1 MKKLTKIYAVIS
13 AIIFAF
19 PLFGCG
25 QNGAGAG
32 NGVSCGCASSPR
44 GEATDF
50 YAMNTAIHAEVA
62 DKPFAGGEEEKLRE
76 LFSSLEKEFSAS
88 EKDSFVSA
96 LNGAAAGEETEIS
109 ERGKEL
115 LRLSERVFA
124 VTGGAFDPTVLPLSE
139 LWGFYPSFPVANF
152 IPPTNEQISEV
163 LNSGNIGLGNIILS
177 ESGQTVSKKTGGTKI
192 EFGGVLKGYAADE
205 AGKIFLSNG
214 HESGYVNAGGSSLFI
229 LSSTSLGVR
238 HPRKSG
244 ENLLTVDIEGR
255 KNFSVSTS
263 GDYEKVYS
271 YEGQSFCHVIDPETG
286 KPVSTGVAQVT
297 IIGGNGNF
305 CGAFIDAATT
315 ALMTKDFS
323 SEAGAKSP
331 LVAMINELLSAPE
344 LEGAIIFVA
353 AITGENGE
361 NEENEENEEKTLI
374 TNAESGAYALLDK
387 SFSVFKI

>member
-1 MKKLTKIYAVIS
+1 MKKLTKISAVIS

-19 PLFGCG
+19 PLFCCG
-25 QNGAGAG
+25 KNGAGG
-32 NGVSCGCASSPR
+32 GCASSPR

-62 DKPFAGGEEEKLRE
+62 DKPFVSGEEEKLRE

-88 EKDSFVSA
+88 EKDSFVYA
-96 LNGAAAGEETEIS
+96 LNGAAAGEETAIS

-115 LRLSERVFA
+115 LRLSERVLV

-139 LWGFYPSFPVANF
+139 LWGFYPAFPVANF
-152 IPPTNEQISEV
+152 TPPTTERVSEI
-163 LNSGNIGLGNIILS
+163 LNSGNIGLGNIMLS
-177 ESGQTVSKKTGGTKI
+177 ENGLTVSKKTDGTRI
-192 EFGGVLKGYAADE
+192 EFGGVLKGFAADE
-205 AGKIFLSNG
+205 AGKILLGFG
-214 HESGYVNAGGSSLFI
+214 HTSGYVNAGRSSLFI
-229 LSSTSLGVR
+229 LSAPSLGVR

-244 ENLLTVDIEGR
+244 ENLLTVSINGR

-271 YEGQSFCHVIDPETG
+271 YEGQNFCHVIDPETG

-297 IIGGNGNF
+297 IIGGGNKF
-305 CGAFIDAATT
+305 CGAFLDAATT
-315 ALMTKDFS
+315 ALMTKEFS

-331 LVAMINELLSAPE
+331 LVTAINELLSAPE

-353 AITGENGE
+353 AITGE
-361 NEENEENEEKTLI
+361 EKTLI
-374 TNAESGAYALLDK
+374 TNAESGAYTLFDK
-387 SFSVFKI
+387 NFSVFKI

>member
-1 MKKLTKIYAVIS
+1 MKKLTKISAVIS
-13 AIIFAF
+13 AIILAF
-19 PLFGCG
+19 PLFCCG
-25 QNGAGAG
+25 KNGACAE
-32 NGVSCGCASSPR
+32 NGGGGGCASSPR

-62 DKPFAGGEEEKLRE
+62 DKPFVSGEEEKLRE

-88 EKDSFVSA
+88 EKDSFVYA

-115 LRLSERVFA
+115 LRLSERVFV

-139 LWGFYPSFPVANF
+139 LWGFYPAFPVANF
-152 IPPTNEQISEV
+152 IPPTTERVSEI
-163 LNSGNIGLGNIILS
+163 LNSGNIGLGNIMLS
-177 ESGQTVSKKTGGTKI
+177 ENGLTVSKKTDGTRI

-214 HESGYVNAGGSSLFI
+214 HESGYVSAGGSSLFI

-244 ENLLTVDIEGR
+244 ENLLTVSINGR

-271 YEGQSFCHVIDPETG
+271 YEGQNFCHVIDPKTG
-286 KPVSTGVAQVT
+286 KPVKTGVVQVT
-297 IIGGNGNF
+297 IIGGGNKF
-305 CGAFIDAATT
+305 CGAFLDAATT
-315 ALMTKDFS
+315 ALMTKEFS

-331 LVAMINELLSAPE
+331 LATAINELLSAPE

-353 AITGENGE
+353 AITGK
-361 NEENEENEEKTLI
+361 EKTLI
-374 TNAESGAYALLDK
+374 TNAESGAYTLLDK
-387 SFSVFKI
+387 NFSVFKI

>member
-1 MKKLTKIYAVIS
+1 MKKLTKISAVIS

-19 PLFGCG
+19 PLFCCG
-25 QNGAGAG
+25 KNGAGAE
-32 NGVSCGCASSPR
+32 NGGGGGCASSPR

-62 DKPFAGGEEEKLRE
+62 DKPFVSGEEEKLRE

-88 EKDSFVSA
+88 EKDSFVYA
-96 LNGAAAGEETEIS
+96 LNGAAAGEETAIS

-115 LRLSERVFA
+115 LRLSERVLV

-139 LWGFYPSFPVANF
+139 LWGFYPAFPVANF
-152 IPPTNEQISEV
+152 TPPTTERVSEI
-163 LNSGNIGLGNIILS
+163 LNSGNIGLGNIMLS
-177 ESGQTVSKKTGGTKI
+177 ENGLTVSKKTDGTRI
-192 EFGGVLKGYAADE
+192 EFGGVLKGFAADE
-205 AGKIFLSNG
+205 AGKILLGFG
-214 HESGYVNAGGSSLFI
+214 HTSGYVNAGRSSLFI
-229 LSSTSLGVR
+229 LSAPSLGVR

-244 ENLLTVDIEGR
+244 ENLLTVSINGR

-271 YEGQSFCHVIDPETG
+271 YEGQNFCHVIDPETG

-297 IIGGNGNF
+297 IIGGGNKF
-305 CGAFIDAATT
+305 CGAFLDAATT
-315 ALMTKDFS
+315 ALMTKEFS

-331 LVAMINELLSAPE
+331 LVTAINELLSAPE

-353 AITGENGE
+353 AITGE
-361 NEENEENEEKTLI
+361 EKTLI
-374 TNAESGAYALLDK
+374 TNAESGAYTLFDK
-387 SFSVFKI
+387 NFSVFKI

>member
-1 MKKLTKIYAVIS
+1 MKKLTKISAVIS
-13 AIIFAF
+13 AIILAF
-19 PLFGCG
+19 PLFCCG
-25 QNGAGAG
+25 KNGAGAE
-32 NGVSCGCASSPR
+32 NGRGGGCASSPR

-62 DKPFAGGEEEKLRE
+62 DKPFVSGEEEKLRE

-88 EKDSFVSA
+88 EKDSFVYA
-96 LNGAAAGEETEIS
+96 LNGAAAGEETAIS

-115 LRLSERVFA
+115 LRLSERVLV

-139 LWGFYPSFPVANF
+139 LWGFYPAFPVANF
-152 IPPTNEQISEV
+152 TPPTTERVSEI
-163 LNSGNIGLGNIILS
+163 LNSGNIGLGNIMLS
-177 ESGQTVSKKTGGTKI
+177 ENGLTVSKKTDGTRI

-214 HESGYVNAGGSSLFI
+214 HESGYVSAGGSSLFI

-244 ENLLTVDIEGR
+244 ENLLTVSINGR

-271 YEGQSFCHVIDPETG
+271 YEGQNFCHVIDPKTG
-286 KPVSTGVAQVT
+286 KPVSTGVVQVT
-297 IIGGNGNF
+297 IIGGGNKF
-305 CGAFIDAATT
+305 CGAFLDAATT
-315 ALMTKDFS
+315 ALMTKEFS

-331 LVAMINELLSAPE
+331 LMTAINELLSAPE

-353 AITGENGE
+353 AITGE
-361 NEENEENEEKTLI
+361 EKTLI
-374 TNAESGAYALLDK
+374 TNAESGAYTLLDK
-387 SFSVFKI
+387 NFSVFKI

>member
-1 MKKLTKIYAVIS
+1 MKKLTKISAVIS
-13 AIIFAF
+13 AIILAF
-19 PLFGCG
+19 PLFCCG
-25 QNGAGAG
+25 KNGAGAE
-32 NGVSCGCASSPR
+32 NGGGGGCASSPR

-62 DKPFAGGEEEKLRE
+62 DKPFASGEEEKLRE

-88 EKDSFVSA
+88 EKDSFVYA
-96 LNGAAAGEETEIS
+96 LNGATAGEKTAIS

-139 LWGFYPSFPVANF
+139 LWGFYPAFPVANF
-152 IPPTNEQISEV
+152 TPPTTERVSEI
-163 LNSGNIGLGNIILS
+163 LNSGVIGLNNISLTEEDGKFS
-177 ESGQTVSKKTGGTKI
+177 VLKKADGTKI
-192 EFGGVLKGYAADE
+192 EFGGVLKGFAADE
-205 AGKIFLSNG
+205 AGKILLGFG
-214 HESGYVNAGGSSLFI
+214 HTSGYVNAGRSSLFI
-229 LSSTSLGVR
+229 LSAPSLGVR

-244 ENLLTVDIEGR
+244 ENLLTVSINGR

-271 YEGQSFCHVIDPETG
+271 YEGQNFCHVIDPETG

-297 IIGGNGNF
+297 IIGGGNKF
-305 CGAFIDAATT
+305 CGAFLDAATT
-315 ALMTKDFS
+315 ALMTKEFS

-331 LVAMINELLSAPE
+331 LATAINELLSAPE

-353 AITGENGE
+353 AITGE
-361 NEENEENEEKTLI
+361 EKTLI
-374 TNAESGAYALLDK
+374 TNAESEAYTLLDK
-387 SFSVFKI
+387 NFSVFKI

>member
-1 MKKLTKIYAVIS
+1 MKKLTKISAVIS
-13 AIIFAF
+13 AIILAF
-19 PLFGCG
+19 PLFCCG
-25 QNGAGAG
+25 KNGAGAE
-32 NGVSCGCASSPR
+32 NGGCGGCASSPR

-62 DKPFAGGEEEKLRE
+62 DKPFASGEEEKLRE

-88 EKDSFVSA
+88 EKDSFVYA

-115 LRLSERVFA
+115 LRLSERVLV

-139 LWGFYPSFPVANF
+139 LWGFYPAFPVANF
-152 IPPTNEQISEV
+152 TPPTTERVSEI
-163 LNSGNIGLGNIILS
+163 LNSGNIGLGNIMLS
-177 ESGQTVSKKTGGTKI
+177 ENGLTVSKKTDGTRI
-192 EFGGVLKGYAADE
+192 EFGGVLKGFAADE
-205 AGKIFLSNG
+205 AGKILLGFG
-214 HESGYVNAGGSSLFI
+214 HTSGYVNAGRSSLFI
-229 LSSTSLGVR
+229 LSAPSLGVR

-244 ENLLTVDIEGR
+244 ENLLTVSINGR

-271 YEGQSFCHVIDPETG
+271 YEGQNFCHVIDPETG

-297 IIGGNGNF
+297 IIGGGNKF
-305 CGAFIDAATT
+305 CGAFLDAATT
-315 ALMTKDFS
+315 ALMTKEFS

-331 LVAMINELLSAPE
+331 LVTAINELLSAPE

-353 AITGENGE
+353 AITGE
-361 NEENEENEEKTLI
+361 EKTLI
-374 TNAESGAYALLDK
+374 TNAESGAYTLLDK
-387 SFSVFKI
+387 NFSVFKI